1 MHWGE
6 STFPYPT
13 VSCDLQIAAARFKAQ
28 LVQTTL
34 LPLLTLLHQP
44 CALYGAISL
53 ASSSC
58 NCPNF
63 CLF

>member
-13 VSCDLQIAAARFKAQ
+13 VSYDLQIAAARFKAQ

-44 CALYGAISL
+44 CALYGV
-53 ASSSC
+53 
-58 NCPNF
+58 
-63 CLF
+63 